1 MLAVYMVAMDIIA
14 KYKIVA
20 EGERLPPCGRGRGAI
35 CAVVGALSSRELL
48 GYALGVEMWFFVW
61 IRQKKWIELLTV

>member
-1 MLAVYMVAMDIIA
+1 MLAVYMVAMDIIV
-14 KYKIVA
+14 KYTIVA
-20 EGERLPPCGRGRGAI
+20 EGERLPPCGRGLGAI